1 MVNKSLN
8 RRSISVFNVLWS
20 LRKTG
25 KGRFATAYS
34 STNHFSGVVHDPK
47 SCCAEFPRPP
57 FINVDDSTSIGRDGG
72 SCVHSLAVKSTRIN
86 QDFARDRASCRPS
99 AAAADRSLEF
109 VGYLARR
116 QAITGDILAKL
127 TAANR
132 PGREKTLRDLWELT
146 DLSADDFADE
156 VAQFY
161 KLPRLTLP
169 QLLAATSLSGP
180 FSHRFLRE
188 MTVFP
193 CQLEEGGP
201 NTLVMADPTDAA
213 SVRAAKLSFGGP
225 VAVAIASFEDIAT
238 ALSER
243 LGNESEIAPASERGE
258 ANSAQPNEDI
268 ESLRDLASG
277 APVVRA
283 VNDLLEKAIELR
295 ASDIHVEPFRTG
307 LVLRMRVDGLLQV
320 APTPSDILP
329 QALISRIK
337 ILAGLNIA
345 ERRLP
350 QDGAAH
356 LHVAR
361 SDIDIRVATMP
372 TPYGESAVIRLLPK
386 NRGVLDV
393 TKLGLSNLDQSKV
406 RRLLELPHGI
416 IVLTGPT
423 GSGKTTTLATML
435 TALND
440 STRKILT
447 IEDPI
452 EYEIR
457 GINQSQVKPE
467 IGLTFATALRAFV
480 RQDPDVIM
488 VGEIRDPETANIA
501 IHAALTG
508 HLVLT
513 TLHTET
519 AATAVPR
526 LIDLGVENFLLRS
539 TLRAVIAQR
548 LVRVLCER
556 CKKEKQ
562 LSAAEITADPRYPM
576 LGLKV
581 GNCVHEPKGCERCN
595 GTGYRGRTGVFE
607 VLEVTDDIRT
617 TDGIEARFRRDYT
630 GCANTGMT
638 TMFEDAAAKC
648 HAGVTSAA
656 EVFRVTTA
664 E

>member
-1 MVNKSLN
+1 MRPLNVKLARISQDPAGAESVVNQP
-8 RRSISVFNVLWS
+8 RS
-20 LRKTG
+20 
-25 KGRFATAYS
+25 
-34 STNHFSGVVHDPK
+34 
-47 SCCAEFPRPP
+47 
-57 FINVDDSTSIGRDGG
+57 
-72 SCVHSLAVKSTRIN
+72 
-86 QDFARDRASCRPS
+86 
-99 AAAADRSLEF
+99 ADQTLEF
-109 VGYLARR
+109 VAHLARR
-116 QAITGDILAKL
+116 HAITGDPLVKF
-127 TAANR
+127 TAAIR
-132 PGREKTLRDLWELT
+132 PGREKKLRDLWQLT
-146 DLSADDFADE
+146 DLSADEFADS

-161 KLPRLTLP
+161 KLPRLSLP
-169 QLLAATSLSGP
+169 QLLVASSLAAS

-188 MTVFP
+188 MTLFP
-193 CQLEEGGP
+193 CQLEDGGP
-201 NTLVMADPTDAA
+201 NTLVVADPTDTA
-213 SVRAAKLSFGGP
+213 SVRAAELSLGSP
-225 VAVAIASFEDIAT
+225 LALAVASFEDVAT
-238 ALSER
+238 VLAER
-243 LGNESEIAPASERGE
+243 LGEETITTPESDDTNPVQAD
-258 ANSAQPNEDI
+258 NDI
-268 ESLRDLASG
+268 DSLRDLASG

-295 ASDIHVEPFRTG
+295 ASDIHVETFRTG
-307 LVLRMRVDGLLQV
+307 LVVRMRVDGLLHG
-320 APTPSDILP
+320 APIPADVLP

-356 LHVAR
+356 LHAAR
-361 SDIDIRVATMP
+361 SDLDIRVATMP
-372 TPYGESAVIRLLPK
+372 TPFGESAVIRLLPK
-386 NRGVLDV
+386 NRGVLEII
-393 TKLGLSNLDQSKV
+393 KLGLSISDQSKV
-406 RRLLELPHGI
+406 HRLLALPHGM

-435 TALND
+435 TALNET
-440 STRKILT
+440 TRKILT

-457 GINQSQVKPE
+457 GVNQSQVKPE

-556 CKKEKQ
+556 CKQQKQ
-562 LSAAEITADPRYPM
+562 LSAAESAADPRYPM

-581 GNCVHEPKGCERCN
+581 GDCVHEPKGCERCN

-607 VLEVTDDIRT
+607 ILEITDDVRALMQSKLDAGAMT
-617 TDGIEARFRRDYT
+617 RAARD
-630 GCANTGMT
+630 AGMT

-648 HAGVTSAA
+648 RSGVTSAA